1 MAFTVSCLSVLL
13 GLPGNSI
20 LIHALRTR
28 IKQKRAAMSRFIL
41 NLASTDLSALL
52 TYVPFYTMMYGKNN
66 LMTPVVLCKLMDSV
80 MCVLVT
86 VSMYTHVAIA
96 VERRR
101 AIVFPLH
108 PKPSPRKVKI
118 CLWFIWM
125 IPSVVFGTSL
135 PITNLGN
142 RISCTLELKG
152 VSAINKA
159 IYLLLAPSLLFLFPV
174 GLILWAYG
182 HITFKL
188 KRNRIPSEDL
198 RNNSAVIVRVKKQ
211 RKVLRTLK
219 SLAVIF
225 IATIFS
231 FFMIHILMYFFEG
244 SSREF
249 FWLKKFF
256 PFILSIHFSIYAL
269 NPVVLYISSNDYR
282 NAFNDILN
290 VPLH

>member
-182 HITFKL
+182 HITFKIG
-188 KRNRIPSEDL
+188 R
-198 RNNSAVIVRVKKQ
+198 AHV
-211 RKVLRTLK
+211 
-219 SLAVIF
+219 
-225 IATIFS
+225 
-231 FFMIHILMYFFEG
+231 
-244 SSREF
+244 
-249 FWLKKFF
+249 
-256 PFILSIHFSIYAL
+256 
-269 NPVVLYISSNDYR
+269 
-282 NAFNDILN
+282 
-290 VPLH
+290 